1 MKQTKKQLFYEILR
15 FLIVGG
21 TATLVDYL
29 TSLLF
34 YAVLLPPTVVGS
46 TISVVVSTAAGFSL
60 GLAVNWILSI
70 TFVFKDVSDKKK
82 SRSTTSFAVFVLIG
96 LIGLAITE
104 IGMYFGVKHLP
115 EFRIFSLTHFLG
127 AEIKWWLCKVFLTA
141 ITLVWNY
148 VARKIFIFK

>member
-1 MKQTKKQLFYEILR
+1 MKQTKRQLFYEILR
-15 FLIVGG
+15 FLVVGG

-29 TSLLF
+29 IALLF
-34 YAVLLPPTVVGS
+34 YAALLPPIVVGS
-46 TISVVVSTAAGFSL
+46 TVSLVVSTAAGFSI
-60 GLAVNWILSI
+60 GLTVNWILSI

-82 SRSTTSFAVFVLIG
+82 SRSTTSFAVFALIG

-104 IGMYFGVKHLP
+104 IGMYFGVKYLP
-115 EFRIFSLTHFLG
+115 EIKIFSLTYFLG
-127 AEIKWWLCKVFLTA
+127 AEIKWWLCKVCLTA